1 MSNLNSQRADALATL
16 IDDATRAGVLPPGTS
31 RPVQDARPWPLVL
44 MTAFGAWLAAIP
56 LMIAL
61 GVGLESVVRHGPG
74 AYVVAA
80 IVLVASVLLIRM
92 RGVALFVEQL
102 AVPCLLVGGGLLGY
116 ALFRDYAT
124 QIASLLMCLACLV
137 VAASLPRDWL
147 RVLLGL
153 VACGLLALGIVD
165 SGRDWIFENDPTQ
178 LYLAWMLALAC
189 WLGAHWLQKQAFN
202 DGRGAPIAAFLESLS
217 TGWVLAI
224 LLGLVFWSGMTFM
237 LGGALGGG
245 GIAGDVAR
253 EVTRHQGA
261 AWYAQ
266 ALNGVSFV
274 LATTAAVWTGWRW
287 PALRQLPAI
296 GVALVLIVLAW
307 FMPAL
312 GPVLLILAYCLT
324 SGRSRVAVAA
334 GLAAA
339 WILGSFYYQLA
350 WPLASKAA
358 LLAMAG
364 ALLCALSWLA
374 TRGKVLHLVESKQA
388 AALTETRAVRL
399 GVLAGLLLVLLVA
412 NIGIWQKEQLIAK
425 GKAIFVALEPVDPRS
440 LMQGDYMRLNFVN
453 LGVLSTLASVDRA
466 PGRPLVVARRD
477 ARGVAELLRP
487 YTKEALAPG
496 EFLLELTPKD
506 GNWVLVSD
514 AWFFKEGEAAR
525 WEKARYGEFRVL
537 PDGRALLVGMRG
549 PELETL

>member
-1 MSNLNSQRADALATL
+1 MSNINTQRADALAVL
-16 IDDATRAGVLPPGTS
+16 IDDATRAGLLPPNAA
-31 RPVQDARPWPLVL
+31 RPVQDVRPWPLVL

-80 IVLVASVLLIRM
+80 IVLVVAVLLIRT

-116 ALFRDYAT
+116 ALYRDYST
-124 QIASLLMCLACLV
+124 QTASLLLCLACLV
-137 VAASLPRDWL
+137 VAAALPRDWL

-153 VACGLLALGIVD
+153 VACGLLGLGIVD
-165 SGRDWIFENDPTQ
+165 STRDWIFENDPTE
-178 LYLAWMLALAC
+178 LYFAWMLALAL
-189 WLGAHWLQKQAFN
+189 WLAAHWLQKQAFN
-202 DGRGAPIAAFLESLS
+202 DGRGAPVAAFLESLS

-245 GIAGDVAR
+245 FAGEVAR
-253 EVTRHQGA
+253 EVTRHQGL

-266 ALNGVSFV
+266 ALNGVSLV
-274 LATTAAVWTGWRW
+274 LATAAAAWTGWRW

-312 GPVLLILAYCLT
+312 GPVLLILAYCVT

-334 GLAAA
+334 ALAAA
-339 WILGSFYYQLA
+339 WIIGSFYYQLA

-358 LLAMAG
+358 LLAIAG
-364 ALLCALSWLA
+364 AVLCALSWLA
-374 TRGKVLHLVESKQA
+374 TRGAVLHLVESKPA
-388 AALTETRAVRL
+388 GMVLERRAVRL
-399 GVLAGLLLVLLVA
+399 GVLGGLLLVLLVA
-412 NIGIWQKEQLIAK
+412 NGGIWQKEQLIAK
-425 GKAIFVALEPVDPRS
+425 GEAIFVALEPVDPRS

-453 LGVLSTLASVDRA
+453 LGVLSTLASVERA
-466 PGRPLVVARRD
+466 PGRPFVVARRD

-487 YTKEALAPG
+487 YTNEALAPG

-525 WEKARYGEFRVL
+525 WEKARYGEFRVM

-549 PELETL
+549 EDLQAL

>member
-1 MSNLNSQRADALATL
+1 MSNINSQRADALATL
-16 IDDATRAGVLPPGTS
+16 IDDATRAGVLPPGAS
-31 RPVQDARPWPLVL
+31 RPVQDVRPWPLVL

-74 AYVVAA
+74 AYGVAA
-80 IVLVASVLLIRM
+80 IVLVASVLLIRA

-116 ALFRDYAT
+116 ALYRDCTA
-124 QIASLLMCLACLV
+124 QMASSLLCLACLV
-137 VAASLPRDWL
+137 VAAALPRDWL
-147 RVLLGL
+147 RVLLG
-153 VACGLLALGIVD
+153 VVSCGLLALGIVD
-165 SGRDWIFENDPTQ
+165 SGTDWIFENNPTQ

-189 WLGAHWLQKQAFN
+189 WLGVHWLQKQAFN
-202 DGRGAPIAAFLESLS
+202 DGRGAPIATFLESLS
-217 TGWVLAI
+217 TGWVLA
-224 LLGLVFWSGMTFM
+224 LLMGLAFWSGMTFM
-237 LGGALGGG
+237 LGASVGS
-245 GIAGDVAR
+245 GITQEVVSELARQRAG
-253 EVTRHQGA
+253 T
-261 AWYAQ
+261 WYAQ
-266 ALNGVSFV
+266 ALNGVSLV
-274 LATTAAVWTGWRW
+274 LATAAAAWTGWRW

-339 WILGSFYYQLA
+339 WIIGSFYYQLA

-364 ALLCALSWLA
+364 AVLCALSWLA
-374 TRGKVLHLVESKQA
+374 MRGAVLHLVESKPSAMDAQG
-388 AALTETRAVRL
+388 RNVRL

-412 NIGIWQKEQLIAK
+412 NGGIWQKEQLIAK
-425 GKAIFVALEPVDPRS
+425 GEAIFVALEPVDPRS

-466 PGRPLVVARRD
+466 PGRPLVVATRD

-514 AWFFKEGEAAR
+514 AWFFKEGDAAR
-525 WEKARYGEFRVL
+525 WEKARYGEFRIQ

-549 PELETL
+549 EQLEKL

>member
-1 MSNLNSQRADALATL
+1 MSNINSQRADALATL
-16 IDDATRAGVLPPGTS
+16 IDDATRAGLLPPNAT
-31 RPVQDARPWPLVL
+31 RPVQDVRPWPLVL

-80 IVLVASVLLIRM
+80 IVLVAAVLLIRA

-116 ALFRDYAT
+116 ALYRDYTA
-124 QIASLLMCLACLV
+124 QMASSLLCLACLV
-137 VAASLPRDWL
+137 VAAALPRDWL
-147 RVLLGL
+147 RVLLG
-153 VACGLLALGIVD
+153 VVSCGLLALGIVD
-165 SGRDWIFENDPTQ
+165 SRTDWIFENDPTQ
-178 LYLAWMLALAC
+178 LYLAWMLALAF
-189 WLGAHWLQKQAFN
+189 WLGVHWLQKQAFN
-202 DGRGAPIAAFLESLS
+202 DGRGAPIATFLESLS

-224 LLGLVFWSGMTFM
+224 LMGLAFWSGMTFM
-237 LGGALGGG
+237 LGASVGP
-245 GIAGDVAR
+245 GITQEVVNELARQRAG
-253 EVTRHQGA
+253 T
-261 AWYAQ
+261 WYAQ
-266 ALNGVSFV
+266 ALNGVSLV
-274 LATTAAVWTGWRW
+274 LAVAATAWTGWRW

-334 GLAAA
+334 ALAAA

-358 LLAMAG
+358 LLAVAG

-374 TRGKVLHLVESKQA
+374 TRGAVLHLVESQPAGVA
-388 AALTETRAVRL
+388 AGGRAARL
-399 GVLAGLLLVLLVA
+399 GVLGGVLLVLLVA
-412 NIGIWQKEQLIAK
+412 NGGIWQKEQLIAK
-425 GKAIFVALEPVDPRS
+425 GEPIFVALEPVDPRS

-466 PGRPLVVARRD
+466 PGRPLVVATRD
-477 ARGVAELLRP
+477 ARGVAELQRP

-506 GNWVLVSD
+506 GRWVLVSD
-514 AWFFKEGEAAR
+514 AWFFKEGEAGR

-549 PELETL
+549 PELEKL

>member
-1 MSNLNSQRADALATL
+1 MSGVNTQRNDALDTL
-16 IDDATRAGVLPPGTS
+16 IADATRAGLLPNSTVRPG
-31 RPVQDARPWPLVL
+31 QDVRPWPLVL

-56 LMIAL
+56 LIVAL

-80 IVLVASVLLIRM
+80 IVLVVAVLLIRM

-102 AVPCLLVGGGLLGY
+102 AVPCLLVGGSLLGY
-116 ALFRDYAT
+116 ALFRDCST
-124 QIASLLMCLACLV
+124 QTASLLLCLACLV
-137 VAASLPRDWL
+137 VAAALPRDWL

-153 VACGLLALGIVD
+153 VACGLLGLGIID
-165 SGRDWIFENDPTQ
+165 STRDWIFENDPTQ
-178 LYLAWMLALAC
+178 LYLAWMLALAL

-202 DGRGAPIAAFLESLS
+202 DGRGAPVAAFLESLS

-237 LGGALGGG
+237 LGGALGNGV
-245 GIAGDVAR
+245 AGDVAR
-253 EVTRHQGA
+253 EVTRHQA
-261 AWYAQ
+261 SAWYAQ
-266 ALNGVSFV
+266 ALNGVSLV
-274 LATTAAVWTGWRW
+274 LATAAAVWTGWRW

-296 GVALVLIVLAW
+296 GVALVLVVLAW

-312 GPVLLILAYCLT
+312 GPVLLVLAYCVT
-324 SGRSRVAVAA
+324 SGRTRVAVAA
-334 GLAAA
+334 ALAAA
-339 WILGSFYYQLA
+339 WIIGSFYYQLA

-358 LLAMAG
+358 LLAVAG
-364 ALLCALSWLA
+364 AILCALAWLA
-374 TRGKVLHLVESKQA
+374 TRGKVLHLVENRPA
-388 AALTETRAVRL
+388 AVVAQNRQVRV
-399 GVLAGLLLVLLVA
+399 GVLAGLLLVLLVV
-412 NIGIWQKEQLIAK
+412 NVGIWQKEQLIAK
-425 GKAIFVALEPVDPRS
+425 GEVIFVELAPADPRS
-440 LMQGDYMRLNFVN
+440 LMQGDFMRLNFLN
-453 LGVLSTLASVDRA
+453 LGVLSTLASVENA
-466 PGRPLVVARRD
+466 PGRPRVVARRD

-487 YTKEALAPG
+487 YTQEALAPG

-506 GNWVLVSD
+506 GRWVLVSD

-549 PELETL
+549 EDLQAL

>member
-1 MSNLNSQRADALATL
+1 MSTSNSQRADALASL
-16 IDDATRAGVLPPGTS
+16 IDDATRAGLLPPGAA
-31 RPVQDARPWPLVL
+31 RPAQDVRPWPLVL

-74 AYVVAA
+74 AYVVAG
-80 IVLVASVLLIRM
+80 IVLVVSVLLIRM

-116 ALFRDYAT
+116 ALYRDCTA
-124 QIASLLMCLACLV
+124 QMASSLLCLACLV
-137 VAASLPRDWL
+137 VAAALPRDWL

-153 VACGLLALGIVD
+153 LSCGLLALGIVD
-165 SGRDWIFENDPTQ
+165 SGADWIFENNPTQ
-178 LYLAWMLALAC
+178 LYVAWMLALAC

-202 DGRGAPIAAFLESLS
+202 DGRGAPVAALLESLS

-224 LLGLVFWSGMTFM
+224 LAGLAFWSGMTFM
-237 LGGALGGG
+237 LDASVGGG
-245 GIAGDVAR
+245 FVGEVTR
-253 EVTRHQGA
+253 EVTRQQGA

-266 ALNGVSFV
+266 ALNGVSLV
-274 LATTAAVWTGWRW
+274 LAVAAAVWTGWRW

-334 GLAAA
+334 ALAAA

-374 TRGKVLHLVESKQA
+374 TRSAVLHLVDSKPVA
-388 AALTETRAVRL
+388 APADSRAVRL
-399 GVLAGLLLVLLVA
+399 GVLGGLLLVLLVA
-412 NIGIWQKEQLIAK
+412 NGGIWQKEQLIAK
-425 GKAIFVALEPVDPRS
+425 GEPVFVELAPVDPRS

-453 LGVLSTLASVDRA
+453 LGVLSTLASVNRE
-466 PGRPLVVARRD
+466 PGRPFVVARRD

-496 EFLLELTPKD
+496 EFLLELTPKN
-506 GNWVLVSD
+506 GSWVLVSD

-549 PELETL
+549 QELEKL

>member
-1 MSNLNSQRADALATL
+1 MSKMNSQRADALATL
-16 IDDATRAGVLPPGTS
+16 IDDATRAGLLPSGTS
-31 RPVQDARPWPLVL
+31 RPVQDVRPWPLVL

-56 LMIAL
+56 LVLAL
-61 GVGLESVVRHGPG
+61 GAGLESVVRHGPG

-80 IVLVASVLLIRM
+80 IVLVAAVLLIRM

-102 AVPCLLVGGGLLGY
+102 AVPCLLVGGSLLGY
-116 ALFRDYAT
+116 ALFRDYTAQT
-124 QIASLLMCLACLV
+124 ASLLLSLACLV
-137 VAASLPRDWL
+137 VAAALPRDWL
-147 RVLLGL
+147 RVLLG
-153 VACGLLALGIVD
+153 VAACALLALGIVD
-165 SGRDWIFENDPTQ
+165 SGRDWIFRNDPTQ
-178 LYLAWMLALAC
+178 LYLAWMLALAL
-189 WLGAHWLQKQAFN
+189 WLGVHWLQKQAFN
-202 DGRGAPIAAFLESLS
+202 DGRGASVAAFLESLS

-224 LLGLVFWSGMTFM
+224 LLGLVAWSGMTFM
-237 LGGALGGG
+237 LGASVGGG
-245 GIAGDVAR
+245 FVGEVTR
-253 EVTRHQGA
+253 EVTRHQAA

-266 ALNGVSFV
+266 VLNGVSLV
-274 LATTAAVWTGWRW
+274 LAVAAAVWTGWRW

-312 GPVLLILAYCLT
+312 GPVLLVLAYCLT
-324 SGRSRVAVAA
+324 SGRTRVAVAA
-334 GLAAA
+334 ALAAA
-339 WILGSFYYQLA
+339 WIIGSFYYQLA

-358 LLAMAG
+358 LLAVAG
-364 ALLCALSWLA
+364 GLLCALSWLA
-374 TRGKVLHLVESKQA
+374 TRGKVLHLVESTPAPVA
-388 AALTETRAVRL
+388 AQSRHVRL

-412 NIGIWQKEQLIAK
+412 NGGIWQKEQLIAK
-425 GKAIFVALEPVDPRS
+425 GEAIFVALEPVDPRS

-453 LGVLSTLASVDRA
+453 LGVLSTLASVERA

-487 YTKEALAPG
+487 YTNEALAPG
-496 EFLLELTPKD
+496 EFLLELTPKN

-549 PELETL
+549 EDLQAL

>member
-1 MSNLNSQRADALATL
+1 MSSLNSKRADALDTL
-16 IDDATRAGVLPPGTS
+16 IADATRAGLLPPGAT
-31 RPVQDARPWPLVL
+31 RPVQDVRPWPLVL

-56 LMIAL
+56 LIAAL

-80 IVLVASVLLIRM
+80 IVLVVAVLLIRT

-116 ALFRDYAT
+116 ALFRDYST
-124 QIASLLMCLACLV
+124 QTASLLLCLACLL
-137 VAASLPRDWL
+137 VAAALPRDWL
-147 RVLLGL
+147 RVLLGV
-153 VACGLLALGIVD
+153 VACGLLGLGVVD
-165 SGRDWIFENDPTQ
+165 SQRDWIFENDPTQ
-178 LYLAWMLALAC
+178 LYLAWMLALAL
-189 WLGAHWLQKQAFN
+189 WLGVHWLQKQAFN

-237 LGGALGGG
+237 LGGALGSGF
-245 GIAGDVAR
+245 ASDVAR
-253 EVTRHQGA
+253 EVGSHQAG
-261 AWYAQ
+261 AWYAR
-266 ALNGVSFV
+266 ALNGVSLV
-274 LATTAAVWTGWRW
+274 LAMAAAAWMGWRW

-312 GPVLLILAYCLT
+312 GPVLLILAYCLA
-324 SGRSRVAVAA
+324 SGRTRVAVAA

-339 WILGSFYYQLA
+339 WVIGSFYYQLA

-364 ALLCALSWLA
+364 AILCALSWLA
-374 TRGKVLHLVESKQA
+374 TRGKVLHLVESKPA
-388 AALTETRAVRL
+388 AVVAKGRAVRL
-399 GVLAGLLLVLLVA
+399 GTLAGLLLVLLVV
-412 NIGIWQKEQLIAK
+412 NGGIWQKEQLIAK
-425 GKAIFVALEPVDPRS
+425 GDAIFVALEPVDPRS

-453 LGVLSTLASVDRA
+453 LGVLSTLASVERA

-487 YTKEALAPG
+487 YTQEALAPD
-496 EFLLELTPKD
+496 EFLLELTPK
-506 GNWVLVSD
+506 GGRWVLVSD

-525 WEKARYGEFRVL
+525 WEKARFGEFRVM

-549 PELETL
+549 PELEKL

>member
-1 MSNLNSQRADALATL
+1 MSNINSQRADALATL
-16 IDDATRAGVLPPGTS
+16 IDDATRAGLLPSGTS
-31 RPVQDARPWPLVL
+31 RPVQDVRPWPLVL

-56 LMIAL
+56 LVLAL
-61 GVGLESVVRHGPG
+61 GVGLESVVRQGPG
-74 AYVVAA
+74 AYIVAA
-80 IVLVASVLLIRM
+80 IVLLVAVLLIRM
-92 RGVALFVEQL
+92 RGVPLFVEQL
-102 AVPCLLVGGGLLGY
+102 AVPCLLVGGSLLGY
-116 ALFRDYAT
+116 ALFRDCST
-124 QIASLLMCLACLV
+124 QTASLLLCLACLM
-137 VAASLPRDWL
+137 VAAALPRDWL

-165 SGRDWIFENDPTQ
+165 STRDWIFENDPTQ
-178 LYLAWMLALAC
+178 LYLAWMLALAL

-202 DGRGAPIAAFLESLS
+202 DGRSAPVAAFLESLS

-237 LGGALGGG
+237 LGGALGNGV
-245 GIAGDVAR
+245 AGDVAR
-253 EVTRHQGA
+253 EVTRHQA
-261 AWYAQ
+261 SAWYAQ
-266 ALNGVSFV
+266 ALNGVSLV
-274 LATTAAVWTGWRW
+274 LATAAAVWTGWRW
-287 PALRQLPAI
+287 PAMRQLPAI
-296 GVALVLIVLAW
+296 GVALVLVVLAW

-312 GPVLLILAYCLT
+312 GPVLLILAYCVT
-324 SGRSRVAVAA
+324 SGRTRVAVAA
-334 GLAAA
+334 ALAAA
-339 WILGSFYYQLA
+339 WIIGSFYYQLA

-358 LLAMAG
+358 LLAVAG
-364 ALLCALSWLA
+364 AVLCALSWLA
-374 TRGKVLHLVESKQA
+374 TRGAVLHLVESKPSA
-388 AALTETRAVRL
+388 VAVEHRAVRL
-399 GVLAGLLLVLLVA
+399 GVLGVLLLVLLVA
-412 NIGIWQKEQLIAK
+412 NGGIWQKEQLIAK
-425 GKAIFVALEPVDPRS
+425 GQAIFVALEPVDPRS

-453 LGVLSTLASVDRA
+453 LGVLSTLASVERA

-549 PELETL
+549 PALEKL

>member
-1 MSNLNSQRADALATL
+1 MKQANRADALATL
-16 IDDATRAGVLPPGTS
+16 IDDATRAGLLPPGAV
-31 RPVQDARPWPLVL
+31 RPVQDVRPWPLVL

-61 GVGLESVVRHGPG
+61 WAGLESVLRHGPG
-74 AYVVAA
+74 AYVVAGS
-80 IVLVASVLLIRM
+80 VLVAAVLLIRM

-124 QIASLLMCLACLV
+124 QIAPLLMCLACLV
-137 VAASLPRDWL
+137 VAAALPRDWL

-153 VACGLLALGIVD
+153 FACGLLALGVSDAILH
-165 SGRDWIFENDPTQ
+165 NDATE
-178 LYLAWMLALAC
+178 LYIAWMLALAC
-189 WLGAHWLQKQAFN
+189 WLGTHWLQKQAFN
-202 DGRGAPIAAFLESLS
+202 DGRGAPVATFLESLS

-224 LLGLVFWSGMTFM
+224 LLGLVFWSGLTFM
-237 LGGALGGG
+237 LGGALGIGLT
-245 GIAGDVAR
+245 GDVVR
-253 EVTRHQGA
+253 EASWRQAA

-266 ALNGVSFV
+266 ALNGVSLV
-274 LATTAAVWTGWRW
+274 LAMAAAAWMGWRW

-307 FMPAL
+307 CMPAL

-324 SGRSRVAVAA
+324 SGRSRVALAA
-334 GLAAA
+334 ALAAA

-358 LLAMAG
+358 LLATAG

-374 TRGKVLHLVESKQA
+374 TRGTVLHLVQNPPA
-388 AALTETRAVRL
+388 AALTETRTVRL
-399 GVLAGLLLVLLVA
+399 GLPVGLLLVLLVA

-425 GKAIFVALEPVDPRS
+425 GAPVFVELAPVDPRS
-440 LMQGDYMRLNFVN
+440 LMQGDYMRLNFQG
-453 LGVLSTLASVDRA
+453 LGILSTLVSVDRA
-466 PGRPLVVARRD
+466 AERPRVVAMRD

-487 YTKEALAPG
+487 YAKEALAPG
-496 EFLLELTPKD
+496 EFLLELTPK
-506 GNWVLVSD
+506 GGSWVLVSD

-549 PELETL
+549 EDLQAL

>member
-1 MSNLNSQRADALATL
+1 MSNINSQRADALATL
-16 IDDATRAGVLPPGTS
+16 IDDATRAGLLPSGTS
-31 RPVQDARPWPLVL
+31 RPVQDVRPWPLVL

-56 LMIAL
+56 LVLAL
-61 GVGLESVVRHGPG
+61 GAGLESIVRHGPG

-80 IVLVASVLLIRM
+80 IVLVVAVLLIRM

-102 AVPCLLVGGGLLGY
+102 AVPCLLVGGSLLGY
-116 ALFRDYAT
+116 ALFRDCST
-124 QIASLLMCLACLV
+124 QTASLLLCLACLM
-137 VAASLPRDWL
+137 VAAALPRDWL

-153 VACGLLALGIVD
+153 VACGLLGLGIID
-165 SGRDWIFENDPTQ
+165 STRDWIFENDPTQ
-178 LYLAWMLALAC
+178 LYLAWMLALAL

-202 DGRGAPIAAFLESLS
+202 DGRGAPVAAFLESLS

-224 LLGLVFWSGMTFM
+224 LLGLAFWSGMTFM
-237 LGGALGGG
+237 LGASAGGG
-245 GIAGDVAR
+245 FVGEVTR
-253 EVTRHQGA
+253 EVSRHQGA

-266 ALNGVSFV
+266 VLNAVSLV
-274 LATTAAVWTGWRW
+274 LALAAAVWTGWRW

-296 GVALVLIVLAW
+296 GVALVLVVLAW

-312 GPVLLILAYCLT
+312 GPVLLVLAYCLT
-324 SGRSRVAVAA
+324 SGRTRVAVAA
-334 GLAAA
+334 ALAAA
-339 WILGSFYYQLA
+339 WIIGSFYYQLA

-358 LLAMAG
+358 LLAVAG
-364 ALLCALSWLA
+364 ALLCALAWLA
-374 TRGKVLHLVESKQA
+374 TRGKVLHLVENKPVAVA
-388 AALTETRAVRL
+388 AHNRQVRL

-412 NIGIWQKEQLIAK
+412 NGGIWQKEQLIAK
-425 GKAIFVALEPVDPRS
+425 GEAVFVALEPVDPRS
-440 LMQGDYMRLNFVN
+440 LMQGDFMRLNFVN
-453 LGVLSTLASVDRA
+453 LGVLSTLASVENA

-487 YTKEALAPG
+487 YTKETLG
-496 EFLLELTPKD
+496 QVEFLLELTPKN

-525 WEKARYGEFRVL
+525 WEKARYGEFRVM

-549 PELETL
+549 EDLQAL